1 MRSQLARRPTAP
13 LTVKLGVSRQV
24 VIPKK
29 IHDELGLAPGDYLEV
44 AIAGGNVV
52 FTPKTLVDRRIEK
65 RIAEGLDDIKKGRV
79 YGPFDSAKE
88 LVQSLHARKKPKK
101 P

>member
-1 MRSQLARRPTAP
+1 MKTHIARRSPP
-13 LTVKLGVSRQV
+13 LPAVKLGVSRQV

-44 AIAGGNVV
+44 EVAAGKVV

-65 RIAEGLDDIKKGRV
+65 RLAEGLDDIKKGRV
-79 YGPFDSAKE
+79 YGSFDSAKE
-88 LVQSLHARKKPKK
+88 LVRSLHAGKKSKK
-101 P
+101 A

>member
-44 AIAGGNVV
+44 TVAGGNVV

-65 RIAEGLDDIKKGRV
+65 RIAEGLDDIKEGRV
-79 YGPFDSAKE
+79 YGPFDSAKK
-88 LVQSLHARKKPKK
+88 LVHSLHARKKPKK
-101 P
+101 A